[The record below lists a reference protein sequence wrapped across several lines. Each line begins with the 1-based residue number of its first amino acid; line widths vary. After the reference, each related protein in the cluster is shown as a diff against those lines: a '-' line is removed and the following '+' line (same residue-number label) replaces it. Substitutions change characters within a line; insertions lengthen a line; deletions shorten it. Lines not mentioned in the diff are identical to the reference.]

1 MTLSDH
7 LNGFSRGDGR
17 KFKERCWKIDEWFE
31 PIFLSN
37 DTWYGLD
44 ECGMACEFENEG
56 GWIEVF
62 EKTKKEITLY
72 GPVIAGEHTNYFYMR
87 GDYHSDKSG
96 VQQMSQ
102 ENIVGWHEIKVQ
114 VEV

>member
-1 MTLSDH
+1 MTLSQH

-17 KFKERCWKIDEWFE
+17 KFRERFWKIDRWFE
-31 PIFLSN
+31 PIFFHAGV
-37 DTWYGLD
+37 WHGLD
-44 ECGMACEFENEG
+44 ELG
-56 GWIEVF
+56 EVCAYQD
-62 EKTKKEITLY
+62 EREWREVSGKTKKEITLY
-72 GPVIAGEHTNYFYMR
+72 GPVIAGEHGDYFYMR
-87 GDYHSDKSG
+87 GDYHSDKYG

>member
-7 LNGFSRGDGR
+7 LNGFNRGDGR
-17 KFKERCWKIDEWFE
+17 KFKKRSWEISAWFE
-31 PIFLSN
+31 PIFLN
-37 DTWYGLD
+37 DETWYGLD
-44 ECGMACEFENEG
+44 ELNQPCRYENQGE
-56 GWIEVF
+56 WSEVSG
-62 EKTKKEITLY
+62 KTKKEITLY

-102 ENIVGWHEIKVQ
+102 ENIVGWHEIKLQ